1 MECGGNGTG
10 TSLRSRSGSLEQGG
24 QRHHTN
30 SSNQAMQ
37 LTAPRFVSP
46 LRLAITSKLQ
56 RRALSVRRDERWRI
70 IQDQNTAVAR
80 PKPDQAMQRTAGS
93 HGKHDFGIMED
104 ETAATRGPGRGR

>member
-1 MECGGNGTG
+1 MAGGGSGTG
-10 TSLRSRSGSLEQGG
+10 TSVQSRSGSLEEGG

-80 PKPDQAMQRTAGS
+80 PKASPGDAANGGQPW
-93 HGKHDFGIMED
+93 KHDFGIMED
-104 ETAATRGPGRGR
+104 